1 MEVIIVW
8 CSQANPKKNKMIV
21 QLKNWIKIVLPWIT
35 KPPHKKNEEKS
46 I

>member
-21 QLKNWIKIVLPWIT
+21 QLTFIDYFLYDLSIKFNIYNLL
-35 KPPHKKNEEKS
+35 KK
-46 I
+46 